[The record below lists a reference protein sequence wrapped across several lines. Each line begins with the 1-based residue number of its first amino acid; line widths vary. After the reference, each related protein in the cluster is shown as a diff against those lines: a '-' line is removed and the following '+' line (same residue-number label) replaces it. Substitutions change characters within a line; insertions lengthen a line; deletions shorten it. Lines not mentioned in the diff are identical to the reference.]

1 MFEIVKAPNSVLS
14 QEAKKIVKFDKNL
27 KKLVNDMAKT
37 LEAARDPEGIGL
49 AAPQVG
55 KSLQLFIIKE
65 SRKAPLRVFINPVI
79 DFPKN
84 TPLQIEKRPKG
95 ASKPAKDF
103 KMEGCLSLGDIWGQ
117 VKRYP
122 KLKITFQDETG
133 AAHTEEHKGFFA
145 TIIQHEYD
153 HLQGILFPKLV
164 LEQKGK
170 LYRSKKDAKGELVF
184 EELPL

>member
-1 MFEIVKAPNSVLS
+1 MYEIVKAPNPVLS
-14 QEAKKIVKFDKNL
+14 LQAKKITKFDKSLQEVIEEMTQTLAN
-27 KKLVNDMAKT
+27 AK
-37 LEAARDPEGIGL
+37 DPEGIGL

-65 SRKAPLRVFINPVI
+65 SRKSPLRVFINPVI
-79 DFPKN
+79 EYPEN
-84 TPLQIEKRPKG
+84 TLLRVEKRPKG
-95 ASKPAKDF
+95 TSKPEKDF

-122 KLKITFQDETG
+122 KITLTFQDETG
-133 AAHTEEHKGFFA
+133 EFHTEEHKGFYA

-153 HLQGILFPKLV
+153 HLQGVLFPKRV

-170 LYRSKKDAKGELVF
+170 LYRSKKDAEGELVF

>member
-1 MFEIVKAPNSVLS
+1 MFEIVKAPNPVLS
-14 QEAKKIVKFDKNL
+14 QKAKEIVKFDKSLKNL
-27 KKLVNDMAKT
+27 ISEMAET
-37 LEAARDPEGIGL
+37 LANAKDPEGIGL
-49 AAPQVG
+49 AAPQIG
-55 KSLQLFIIKE
+55 KSLKLFIIKE
-65 SRKAPLRVFINPVI
+65 GNKAPLRVFINPEI
-79 DFPKN
+79 ELSKN
-84 TPLQIEKRPKG
+84 KSLKIEKRPKD

-122 KLKITFQDETG
+122 KLTITFQDETG
-133 AAHTEEHKGFFA
+133 ATHTEEHKGFYA

-153 HLQGILFPKLV
+153 HLQGILFPKRV

-170 LYRSKKDAKGELVF
+170 LYRSKKDNEGELVF